1 MRILLIVWAGVTAVA
16 GCLLLYRA
24 MLTRYEEDQLFLDDA
39 ILSEE
44 RERQNKLQQ
53 RLTQIQPYLRVAGG
67 AAALMFVA
75 LIGSLTWQAYQ
86 ALR

>member
-1 MRILLIVWAGVTAVA
+1 MHILLIVWAGVTAVA
-16 GCLLLYRA
+16 GGLLLYRG

-39 ILSEE
+39 ILSGEH
-44 RERQNKLQQ
+44 ERQNKLQQ
-53 RLTQIQPYLRVAGG
+53 RLIQIQPYLRVAGG

>member
-1 MRILLIVWAGVTAVA
+1 MRILLIVWASVTAVA
-16 GCLLLYRA
+16 GGLLLYRA

-39 ILSEE
+39 ILSGE

-53 RLTQIQPYLRVAGG
+53 RLTQIQPYLRVVGG

>member
-1 MRILLIVWAGVTAVA
+1 MHILLIVWAGVTAVA
-16 GCLLLYRA
+16 GGLLLYRG

-39 ILSEE
+39 ILSGE

-53 RLTQIQPYLRVAGG
+53 RLTQIQPYLRVTGG